1 MKNFLLAAAITL
13 FAPAITFAQVTLY
26 SQDFEGPD
34 FDTYT
39 LFDGMPAAVSFN
51 QSSDNYIVRA
61 LPNSVP
67 VGNTIS
73 GFSGNVIALEDT
85 DDAGFFGDP
94 FIRTNSFSI
103 SGYTDIVIEITF
115 AAGSG
120 ADGSVYE
127 TSDFLDVDFRINGS
141 GGWQQAHRLEGSAS
155 GKFWYDSA
163 DNGITGTGDDINID
177 QNAQA
182 LSKSFTVS
190 GSTMELRITM
200 GSRGDD
206 EEMMFDDIL
215 VQAIVPCTS
224 PSIASFTASKDS
236 ICFGD
241 SVTLAVAGS
250 LNDATSWHLYSSSCG
265 SAPIANNS
273 TGIFKLA
280 PSTTT
285 TYYVRGEDGSGCV
298 DEAAMV
304 CHSVSVV
311 VNSLPSVSLTAVTS
325 ICSNDSIQNDLSGG
339 SPIGGSYTGL
349 GVTDNGNGLDFTFDP
364 STLSIGQNTI
374 TYSYLDANGC
384 SNSAT
389 DSLEILSAPSVGFS
403 SPGNFCENE
412 PAQTGLSGGSP
423 AGGIYSGSGVTDDG
437 NGTTFGF
444 DPSTTGTGYQSL
456 TYDFTDINGCSGSQ
470 AAIVEVFQIP
480 IVSLAPAADV
490 CIDTGPFNGGGGLPA
505 GGVYSGAGINDNG
518 DGISYSYDPMSSGPG
533 NQNVVYYY
541 SDSNGCSSS
550 ASDDFEVFVL
560 PTVHAGSDLFLCEG
574 DSATLVGTGAQ
585 TYSWSNGA
593 MNNVAFIPIV
603 GISEFILTGTD
614 TNGCYNT
621 DTTWVTVDT
630 IPYVYAGP
638 DQSYCDNDS
647 ITITGSNA
655 DSYIWD
661 NGILDGVPFV
671 QSIGTITYVITG
683 SNTTGCSNTDQVE
696 ITVIPLPDT
705 SVIWTGFS
713 ATANNTNATYQWINC
728 TTGLPV
734 PGETNQTF
742 ANYDGYF
749 AVEVSEN
756 GCIDT
761 SGCFLLSTVSIQE
774 HKNLIFNVY
783 PNPATNKL
791 FVDFQYPVQAEILL
805 FDPAGRIAHSSTIS
819 GTSWHADLPNLAPGI
834 YILQVSKNSFLDLKT
849 VIFE

>member
-1 MKNFLLAAAITL
+1 MKNFLLAACVTF
-13 FAPAITFAQVTLY
+13 FAPTITFAQITLY

-39 LFDGMPAAVSFN
+39 LFDGMPTAVSFN

-73 GFSGNVIALEDT
+73 GFTGNVIAIEDT

-120 ADGSVYE
+120 ADGSIYE

-163 DNGITGTGDDINID
+163 GNGVTGTGDDINID

-224 PSIASFTASKDS
+224 PSISSFTASEDS

-241 SVTLAVAGS
+241 SVILAVIGS
-250 LNDATSWHLYSSSCG
+250 LNDATSWYLYGTGCG
-265 SAPIANNS
+265 STPIDSNS
-273 TGIFKLA
+273 IGIFNLA
-280 PSTTT
+280 PSSTT

-304 CHSVSVV
+304 CHSVGVV
-311 VNSLPSVSLTAVTS
+311 VNPLPSVSLSTVTG
-325 ICSNDSIQNDLSGG
+325 ICSNDSVQNDLSGG
-339 SPIGGSYTGL
+339 SPVGGSYTGL
-349 GVTDNGNGLDFTFDP
+349 GVTDNGNGLNFTFDP
-364 STLSIGQNTI
+364 NSLPIGQNII
-374 TYSYLDANGC
+374 TYNYLDANGC

-412 PAQTGLSGGSP
+412 LAQTGLSGGSP
-423 AGGIYSGSGVTDDG
+423 VGGIYTGSAVNDDG
-437 NGTTFGF
+437 NGTTFTFAPG
-444 DPSTTGTGYQSL
+444 SAGTGDQSL
-456 TYDFTDINGCSGSQ
+456 TYTYTDINGCSGSQ
-470 AAIVEVFQIP
+470 SAIVEVFQAP
-480 IVSLAPAADV
+480 IVNLIPANDV
-490 CIDTGPFNGGGGLPA
+490 CADSSPFNGGGGTPI
-505 GGVYSGAGINDNG
+505 GGVYSGTGIIDNG
-518 DGISYSYDPMSSGPG
+518 DGISYSYDPISSGPG
-533 NQNVVYYY
+533 IQNVVYYY

-550 ASDDFEVFVL
+550 ASDDFEVFVV

-585 TYSWSNGA
+585 TYSWNNGV
-593 MNNVAFIPIV
+593 MNNVAFIPAV
-603 GISEFILTGTD
+603 GLTEFILTGTD
-614 TNGCYNT
+614 TNGCSTT
-621 DTTWVTVDT
+621 DTAWVTIDT
-630 IPYVYAGP
+630 IPNVYAGP

-647 ITITGSNA
+647 IILIGSNA
-655 DSYIWD
+655 SSFIWD
-661 NGILDGVPFV
+661 NGVIDGEPFV
-671 QSIGTITYVITG
+671 QAVGTITYEVTG
-683 SNTTGCSNTDQVE
+683 TNPTGCSNIDQIA

-705 SVIWTGFS
+705 SVTWSGSS

-734 PGETNQTF
+734 AGETNQTF
-742 ANYDGYF
+742 ANYNGYF

-761 SGCFLLSTVSIQE
+761 SGCFLFSTVSIQDQA
-774 HKNLIFNVY
+774 NIIFNVY

-791 FVDFQYPVQAEILL
+791 FVDFQSPLRAEIVLY
-805 FDPAGRIAHSSTIS
+805 DPTGRVVLSSAIS
-819 GTSWHADLPNLAPGI
+819 GTSWHADLPDLSSGI
-834 YILQVSKNSFLDLKT
+834 YILKISKNSVLGQKI
-849 VIFE
+849 VVFE